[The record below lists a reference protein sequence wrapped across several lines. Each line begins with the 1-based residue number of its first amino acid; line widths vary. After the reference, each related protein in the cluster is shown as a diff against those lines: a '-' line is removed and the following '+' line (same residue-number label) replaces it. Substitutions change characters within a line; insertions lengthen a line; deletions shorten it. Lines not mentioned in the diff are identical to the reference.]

1 MKVIFPPSLRM
12 LVLAFLIVFSP
23 GCSGTVGSGKGSNV
37 VGNELTQS
45 QRFTLK
51 DIKGEAVSLDQ
62 ALVKNKA
69 VLIDFWATWCGF
81 CVEEMPELV
90 KLQDKYQA
98 RGFTILAV
106 NAGESRNQATG
117 FAEKMKLNFPVL
129 LDEDMS
135 AARQYGVVGLPMSLL
150 VNTQGQVLGEYHDT
164 SRLESDIGKAV
175 Q

>member
-1 MKVIFPPSLRM
+1 L
-12 LVLAFLIVFSP
+12 
-23 GCSGTVGSGKGSNV
+23 GGGSSKAGS
-37 VGNELTQS
+37 ELTQS

-62 ALVKNKA
+62 VLSKNKA

-81 CVEEMPELV
+81 CVEAMPELV
-90 KLQDKYQA
+90 KLQDKYQTS
-98 RGFTILAV
+98 GFTVLAV
-106 NAGESRNQATG
+106 NVGESLNQVVG

-135 AARQYGVVGLPMSLL
+135 VSRQYGIVGLPTTLL
-150 VNTQGQVLGEYHDT
+150 INAQGQVLGEYHEG
-164 SRLESDIGKAV
+164 SRFESDIEKAL